1 MEWKIMVTIA
11 LETLASCS
19 GCEISIL
26 DLHEE
31 ILELMDDAEIV
42 YAPILMDQKTIPE
55 VDIAIVSGSVRNQ
68 ENKERLEELR
78 AKSKVLINYGTC
90 ACYGGI
96 TGMADLYTP
105 EEVTSRT
112 YTDNPSTDPADLPS
126 EVVPEL
132 LSIVHAASDFTDVDA
147 FIPGC
152 PPKERLIGDI
162 LIPLVNDEAPNVPKK
177 SVCADCKRS
186 MEHVEFD
193 KIHRRVE
200 GNPDPGKCFLS
211 QGYVCL
217 GSVTLG
223 RCGALCTSAGVPCH
237 GCGGP
242 ALDVLREPSHDIY
255 NGVVKRIAHLS
266 KMPEKDV
273 EKQLYDMGHIFYGFV
288 IGSKIME
295 EKMVSKIPQLVKKE
309 VVR

>member
-1 MEWKIMVTIA
+1 MVKIA
-11 LETLASCS
+11 LEALASCS

-26 DLHEE
+26 DLHED
-31 ILELMDDAEIV
+31 LVKLLDQAEIV
-42 YAPILMDQKTIPE
+42 YAPIIMDVKE
-55 VDIAIVSGSVRNQ
+55 VPDNIDIAIVSGSVRNA

-78 AKSKVLINYGTC
+78 EKSKYLIAYGTC

-96 TGMADLYTP
+96 TGMADLYTS

-112 YTDNPSTDPADLPS
+112 YTDNASTISAPLPN

-132 LSIVHAASDFTDVDA
+132 LSIVHPAADFTTIDG

-152 PPKERLIGDI
+152 PPKEQLTHDI
-162 LIPLVNDEAPNVPKK
+162 LIPLINDEAPDVPKK
-177 SVCADCKRS
+177 SVCADCQRE

-193 KIHRRVE
+193 TIHRRIE
-200 GNPDPGKCFLS
+200 GEPEPGKCFLS

-223 RCGALCTSAGVPCH
+223 RCGGLCTEAGVPCH

-242 ALDVLREPSHDIY
+242 SLDVLREPSHDIY
-255 NGVVKRIAHLS
+255 NGVIKRIAHIS

-273 EKQLYDMGHIFYGFV
+273 ENQLYDIGHVIYGFV
-288 IGSKIME
+288 IGSKTME
-295 EKMVSKIPQLVKKE
+295 DKQVSLIPQLVKK
-309 VVR
+309 

>member
-1 MEWKIMVTIA
+1 MVSIA

-26 DLHEE
+26 DLHED
-31 ILELMDDAEIV
+31 LVKLLGQADLV
-42 YAPILMDQKTIPE
+42 YAPVLMDVKEIPE
-55 VDIAIVSGSVRNQ
+55 NIDIAIVSGSVRNV
-68 ENKERLEELR
+68 ENQERLEELR
-78 AKSKVLINYGTC
+78 QKSKILIAYGTC

-96 TGMADLYTP
+96 TGMADLYTS

-112 YTDNPSTDPADLPS
+112 YSDNPSTVGAELPN

-132 LSIVHAASDFTDVDA
+132 LSIVHPAADFTEIDG

-152 PPKERLIGDI
+152 PPKEQLTHDI
-162 LIPLVNDEAPNVPKK
+162 LIPLINDEAPDVPKK
-177 SVCADCKRS
+177 SVCADCQRE
-186 MEHVEFD
+186 MEHIEND
-193 KIHRRVE
+193 TIHRRVE
-200 GNPDPGKCFLS
+200 GNPEPGKCFLS

-223 RCGALCTSAGVPCH
+223 RCGGLCTEAGVPCH

-242 ALDVLREPSHDIY
+242 SLDVIREPSHDIY
-255 NGVVKRIAHLS
+255 NGVIKRIAHIS

-273 EKQLYDMGHIFYGFV
+273 ERQLYDIGHVVYGFV
-288 IGSKIME
+288 IGSTIME
-295 EKMVSKIPQLVKKE
+295 EKQVSLIPQLVKK
-309 VVR
+309 

>member
-1 MEWKIMVTIA
+1 MVTIA

-126 EVVPEL
+126 EVVPKL

>member
-1 MEWKIMVTIA
+1 MVTLA

-31 ILELMDDAEIV
+31 ILQLLDKAEIV
-42 YAPILMDQKTIPE
+42 YAPVLMDSKELPDNI
-55 VDIAIVSGSVRNQ
+55 DIAIVSGSVRNI
-68 ENKERLEELR
+68 ENKEKLEELR
-78 AKSKVLINYGTC
+78 EKSKILIAYGTC

-112 YTDNPSTDPADLPS
+112 YTDNPSTVSAELPS
-126 EVVPEL
+126 EVVPKL
-132 LSIVHAASDFTDVDA
+132 LPIVHPASDITDVDGY
-147 FIPGC
+147 IPGC
-152 PPKERLIGDI
+152 PPKERLVGDI
-162 LIPLVNDEAPNVPKK
+162 LIPLVNDRAPEVPKK
-177 SVCADCKRS
+177 SVCADCQRH
-186 MEHVEFD
+186 MEHVKFD
-193 KIHRRVE
+193 KILRRVE
-200 GNPDPGKCFLS
+200 GDPDPEKCFLS

-223 RCGALCTSAGVPCH
+223 RCGALCTAAGVECH

-242 ALDVLREPSHDIY
+242 SLDVIREPSHDIY
-255 NGVVKRIAHLS
+255 NGVIKRIAHIS

-273 EKQLYDMGHIFYGFV
+273 EKQLYDIGHVIYGFV
-288 IGSKIME
+288 IGSTIME
-295 EKMVSKIPQLVKKE
+295 EKQVSLISQLVKK
-309 VVR
+309 

>member
-1 MEWKIMVTIA
+1 
-11 LETLASCS
+11 
-19 GCEISIL
+19 
-26 DLHEE
+26 
-31 ILELMDDAEIV
+31 
-42 YAPILMDQKTIPE
+42 
-55 VDIAIVSGSVRNQ
+55 VRNS

-78 AKSKVLINYGTC
+78 EKSKYLIAYGTC

-112 YTDNPSTDPADLPS
+112 YTDNPSTEPAELPN

-132 LSIVHAASDFTDVDA
+132 LSIVHPAADFTFIDG

-152 PPKERLIGDI
+152 PPKEQLTHDI
-162 LIPLVNDEAPNVPKK
+162 LIPLINDEAPDVPKK
-177 SVCADCKRS
+177 SVCADCHRE
-186 MEHVEFD
+186 MEHIEFD
-193 KIHRRVE
+193 KIHRRIE
-200 GNPDPGKCFLS
+200 GDPNPGQCFLS

-223 RCGALCTSAGVPCH
+223 RCGALCTDAGIPCH

-242 ALDVLREPSHDIY
+242 SLDVLREPSHDIY
-255 NGVVKRIAHLS
+255 NGVIKRIAHLS

-273 EKQLYDMGHIFYGFV
+273 EKQLYDIGHVIYGFV
-288 IGSKIME
+288 IGSTTME
-295 EKMVSKIPQLVKKE
+295 DKQVSLIPQLVKK
-309 VVR
+309 

>member
-1 MEWKIMVTIA
+1 MVKIA

-26 DLHEE
+26 DLHED
-31 ILELMDDAEIV
+31 LVKLLGQADLV
-42 YAPILMDQKTIPE
+42 YAPVLMDTKEIPDDI
-55 VDIAIVSGSVRNQ
+55 DIAIVSGSVRNQ
-68 ENKERLEELR
+68 ENKERLEEIR
-78 AKSKVLINYGTC
+78 KKSKILVAYGTC

-96 TGMADLYTP
+96 TGMADLYYSKD
-105 EEVTSRT
+105 VTSSI
-112 YTDNPSTDPADLPS
+112 YTDNPSTVPSELPN

-132 LSIVHAASDFTDVDA
+132 LSIVHPAADFTEIEG

-152 PPKERLIGDI
+152 PPKEQLTHDI

-177 SVCADCKRS
+177 SVCADCQRA
-186 MEHVEFD
+186 MEHIEFD
-193 KIHRRVE
+193 KIRRRIE
-200 GNPDPGKCFLS
+200 GDPEPGKCFLS

-223 RCGALCTSAGVPCH
+223 RCGGLCTDAGVPCH

-255 NGVVKRIAHLS
+255 NGVIKRIAHIS
-266 KMPEKDV
+266 KMPEADV
-273 EKQLYDMGHIFYGFV
+273 EKQIYDIGHVIYGFV
-288 IGSKIME
+288 IGSTIME
-295 EKMVSKIPQLVKKE
+295 DKQVSLIPQLVKK
-309 VVR
+309 

>member
-1 MEWKIMVTIA
+1 MVTIA

-31 ILELMDDAEIV
+31 ILELLDNAEIV

-78 AKSKVLINYGTC
+78 AKSKILINYGTC

-112 YTDNPSTDPADLPS
+112 FIDNPSTEPSELPS

>member
-1 MEWKIMVTIA
+1 MVKIA
-11 LETLASCS
+11 LEALASCS

-26 DLHEE
+26 DLHED
-31 ILELMDDAEIV
+31 LVKLLDQAEIV
-42 YAPILMDQKTIPE
+42 YAPIIMDVKEVPE
-55 VDIAIVSGSVRNQ
+55 DIDIAIVSGSVRNE

-78 AKSKVLINYGTC
+78 EKSKILIAYGTC

-105 EEVTSRT
+105 EEVVSSA
-112 YTDNPSTDPADLPS
+112 YTNNPSTESAPLPN

-132 LSIVHAASDFTDVDA
+132 LSIVHPTSDFTVIDG

-152 PPKERLIGDI
+152 PPKEQLTHDI
-162 LIPLVNDEAPNVPKK
+162 LIPLINDEAPDVPKK
-177 SVCADCKRS
+177 SVCADCQRE
-186 MEHVEFD
+186 MEHIEYD
-193 KIHRRVE
+193 KIHRRIE
-200 GNPDPGKCFLS
+200 GEAEPGKCFLS

-223 RCGALCTSAGVPCH
+223 RCGALCTEAGVPCH

-242 ALDVLREPSHDIY
+242 SLDVLREPSHDIY
-255 NGVVKRIAHLS
+255 NGVIKRIAHLS

-273 EKQLYDMGHIFYGFV
+273 EKQLYDIGHIMYGFV
-288 IGSKIME
+288 IGSTIME
-295 EKMVSKIPQLVKKE
+295 DKQVSLIPQLVKK
-309 VVR
+309 